1 MNCAPCMPN
10 AASFFKWGP
19 GVCTQIVAKGYV
31 VDSGRPNALGYRTV
45 ARPLQMRERARHR
58 AIRAF
63 QRHSWR
69 RVPCKKGPPCLAASL
84 CAHYGPPA
92 TRRRAHWAAGGTPGP
107 RSVGALPLSQAHS
120 PLVAYDSFGLPA
132 RECSRPAPSRP
143 RVRTASLSIAQF
155 LLSYAFHHFVGER
168 LGLLRG
174 LGGGDEGQEVFD
186 DVAHPGEAIAA
197 RRQARLRGGCVPV
210 SYTHLTLPTNREE

>member
-1 MNCAPCMPN
+1 MWGCRFGFQRSVFGHSWSDNTPPRIVADAQWWGWLQPN

-69 RVPCKKGPPCLAASL
+69 RVPCKKGP
-84 CAHYGPPA
+84 
-92 TRRRAHWAAGGTPGP
+92 
-107 RSVGALPLSQAHS
+107 
-120 PLVAYDSFGLPA
+120 
-132 RECSRPAPSRP
+132 
-143 RVRTASLSIAQF
+143 
-155 LLSYAFHHFVGER
+155 
-168 LGLLRG
+168 
-174 LGGGDEGQEVFD
+174 
-186 DVAHPGEAIAA
+186 
-197 RRQARLRGGCVPV
+197 
-210 SYTHLTLPTNREE
+210 